1 MRWYNWQKDYG
12 IVSHEVYN
20 ESLKKF
26 FENFKITNNFWTKEK
41 YVEILESKD
50 GKYDDWKRELHTAV
64 DYASHYEAD
73 EKILSMAERRW
84 DMFHTLSATEIS
96 LGLGWLFGL
105 IIRAVYQFLFVGT
118 LKINLYNSLTQ
129 VQIGAL
135 IIIILLTLILLC
147 MFEKQKKWLLTISAH
162 LHKTRIINSKLKE
175 PNWSNIFPELF
186 REDPFTKKSSES

>member
-26 FENFKITNNFWTKEK
+26 FENFKINNNFWTKEK

-175 PNWSNIFPELF
+175 PN
-186 REDPFTKKSSES
+186 

>member
-26 FENFKITNNFWTKEK
+26 FENFKINNNFWTKEK

-175 PNWSNIFPELF
+175 PNWSKIFPELF